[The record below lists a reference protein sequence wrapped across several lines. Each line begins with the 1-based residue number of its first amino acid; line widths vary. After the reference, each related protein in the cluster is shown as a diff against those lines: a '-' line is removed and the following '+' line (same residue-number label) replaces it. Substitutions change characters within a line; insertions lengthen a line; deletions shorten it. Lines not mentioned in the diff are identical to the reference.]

1 MQFSKAE
8 PIPALDKVT
17 LGESLVYAH
26 TSYRKPSLPFPPH
39 PLLRVFHHD
48 SCIRELF
55 TDRVGSSEIT
65 RLFRGIALFNKAINF
80 GVRDGVCRN
89 LRVFKDAVG
98 PGPIHGG

>member
-39 PLLRVFHHD
+39 PILRIFHHNARIGQLLTD
-48 SCIRELF
+48 SI
-55 TDRVGSSEIT
+55 
-65 RLFRGIALFNKAINF
+65 
-80 GVRDGVCRN
+80 
-89 LRVFKDAVG
+89 G
-98 PGPIHGG
+98 PGEVAGLLSGVAFLDQAIHLLVGYLVGGQPQDCVGDGEL